1 MAKQSINLGSSAND
15 GTGSTLRAGGD
26 LVNDNFDELYTAL
39 GTGSALSITVSGA
52 SNGQA
57 LVYSSSN
64 ARFEPANQSGGLS
77 NIVEDTTPQLGGD
90 LDVNSNGI
98 VSTSN
103 GNINITPNGSG
114 KVILDG
120 ISHPTGDGSA
130 GQFLQTNGSG
140 TLSFATA
147 LTDLVSD
154 TSPQLGANLDLNNY
168 DITGTGD
175 INITGTIALT
185 SSLKVAS
192 LTTTQR
198 NALTAANGMIIYNST
213 DNKFQGYENGGW
225 ANLI

>member
-1 MAKQSINLGSSAND
+1 MAKQSIGLGSSAND

-26 LVNDNFDELYTAL
+26 LINDNFDEIYTAL
-39 GTGSALSITVSGA
+39 GSGTALQITIAGA
-52 SNGQA
+52 SNGQV
-57 LVYSSSN
+57 LTYSSSN
-64 ARFEPANQSGGLS
+64 SRFEPGSGGLTD
-77 NIVEDTTPQLGGD
+77 IVGDTTPQLGGD
-90 LDVNSNGI
+90 LDVNGADI
-98 VSTSN
+98 VSVSN

-114 KVILDG
+114 RVVLDG
-120 ISHPTGDGSA
+120 LSYPSGDGSA
-130 GQFLQTNGSG
+130 AQFLQTNGSG
-140 TLSFATA
+140 DLSFATA
-147 LTDLVSD
+147 LTDIVAD
-154 TSPQLGANLDLNNY
+154 TSPQLGANLDLNDY
-168 DITGTGD
+168 DIIGTGD